1 MKFQR
6 GAWYIL
12 SAFCMLAVHADTL
25 EAPTLVY
32 EDFGSIPISS
42 GLLQRPSVASVRNY
56 LGIHMKEAAAP
67 KIDRLS
73 RLIVRLSREHHLP
86 SGLILSI
93 IKVESNFRP
102 WATSPRGALGL
113 MQLMPET
120 GEWMAQRYGIAWDG
134 PATLLDEEKNATLGI
149 KYLAYLRGKYG
160 GSLEKAL
167 SAYNRGPAK
176 VDEEVSGHRSG
187 TLKYYQKVKFAVPRF
202 ALGDMKIRRSNVA
215 NIE

>member
-1 MKFQR
+1 MKLQY
-6 GAWYIL
+6 GALYIL
-12 SAFCMLAVHADTL
+12 SALLVLAMHADNL

-32 EDFGSIPISS
+32 EDFASVPVSA
-42 GLLQRPSVASVRNY
+42 GLLQRSNLASVRSY
-56 LGIHMKEAAAP
+56 IGLHMREADAP

-73 RLIVRLSREHHLP
+73 RLIIRLARENHLP
-86 SGLILSI
+86 SGLILSV

-134 PATLLDEEKNATLGI
+134 PATLLDEEKNTTLGI
-149 KYLAYLRGKYG
+149 GYLAYLRNRYSGD
-160 GSLEKAL
+160 LAKAL

-176 VDEEVSGHRSG
+176 VDVEVSGGRAG
-187 TLKYYQKVKFAVPRF
+187 TLKYFRKVRHAVPKFAFDGTQVRKVNF
-202 ALGDMKIRRSNVA
+202 D
-215 NIE
+215 